1 MKTTT
6 IAAVVHEKDA
16 PFVLEEVE
24 LDEPRANEVIV
35 RMVATGLCHTDLSV
49 RSQVIPFPLPAVLGH
64 EGAGIVEEVGS
75 AVKRL
80 RPGDHVLASFTSC
93 GVCVNCY
100 SGKPSNCDHFFPM
113 NLLGGTRLDG
123 SHTIHQDGVPLNAH
137 FFGQSS
143 LAHHA
148 LVDERCLV
156 KVDESAPLSLLAPLG
171 CGIQTGAGT
180 VLNVL
185 RPEPGSLLV
194 IFGAGGV
201 GLSAVMA
208 AALTGVAR
216 IVAVDVVP
224 SRLELAKELGATDT
238 IDARGIDVGEALMEM
253 SGGRGVDYII
263 ESSGNLG
270 AATAAVQILA
280 ARGTCALLG
289 APPAKSTVPVD
300 VNYMHLGR
308 RVIGVAEGDS
318 VPQVFLPAL
327 VRLHELGKLPLER
340 LVRHYPFEDIERAAA
355 DAESGATIKPVLVF
369 DATSTE

>member
-6 IAAVVHEKDA
+6 IAAVVHEKGG
-16 PFVLEEVE
+16 PFLLEEVE
-24 LDEPRANEVIV
+24 LDDLRSDEVLV

-49 RSQVIPFPLPAVLGH
+49 RSGVIPFPLPAVLGH

-75 AVKRL
+75 AVRAF

-93 GVCVNCY
+93 GACVNCHT
-100 SGKPSNCDHFFPM
+100 GKPSNCDQFFPM
-113 NLLGGTRLDG
+113 NLLGGPHGGTRLDG
-123 SHTIHQDGVPLNAH
+123 SHTIHQDGLALNAH

-143 LAHHA
+143 LARHA
-148 LVDERCLV
+148 VVDERSLV
-156 KVDESAPLSLLAPLG
+156 KVDESAPLELLAPLG

-185 RPEPGSLLV
+185 QPQPGSMLV
-194 IFGAGGV
+194 VFGTGGV

-208 AALTGVAR
+208 AALTGAAR

-224 SRLELAKELGATDT
+224 SRLELAKELGATDV

-270 AATAAVQILA
+270 AATVAVQILA

-327 VRLHELGKLPLER
+327 VRLHELGKLPLEK
-340 LVRHYPFEDIERAAA
+340 LVRHYPFAEIEQAAA
-355 DAESGATIKPVLVF
+355 DAESGAVIKPVLVF
-369 DATSTE
+369 D